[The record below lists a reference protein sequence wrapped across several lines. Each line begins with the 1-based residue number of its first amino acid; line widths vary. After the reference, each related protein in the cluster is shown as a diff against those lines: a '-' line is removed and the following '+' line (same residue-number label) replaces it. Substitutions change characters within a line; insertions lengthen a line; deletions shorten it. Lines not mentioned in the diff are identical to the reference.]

1 MGTCGASCGITK
13 TRERER
19 EVATSVALRAF
30 ADGRRDTPRWWP
42 LAPAFSP
49 DTAEKLAEA
58 LRGALPCRAVVVP
71 AADELAATW
80 VYVVATMA
88 DGSWVEL
95 REGATVPRPEAREER
110 GLRVGLSALHRAATV
125 QEFAVRA
132 AVEGDAAWLEES
144 RVAGVDDRRLQLFVK
159 ASQGLLRTMKITT
172 LDAAFLETA
181 ALPGADPLWA
191 LLFDGEPM
199 VSRSGRWVTLPGS
212 AGGDDAQQG
221 QSGRPQVGLHEPT

>member
-19 EVATSVALRAF
+19 EQATRVALRAF

-42 LAPAFSP
+42 PSSVFEAGEV
-49 DTAEKLAEA
+49 EKLAEA

-71 AADELAATW
+71 PADDLAATW

-88 DGSWVEL
+88 EGSWVEL
-95 REGATVPRPEAREER
+95 REGHGTVVPEASEER

-132 AVEGDAAWLEES
+132 TVEGPAAWVEES

-159 ASQGLLRTMKITT
+159 ATQGLLRTMKITT
-172 LDAAFLETA
+172 LDAAFLEGPA
-181 ALPGADPLWA
+181 VEGSDPLWS
-191 LLFDGEPM
+191 LLFDAAPM
-199 VSRSGRWVTLPGS
+199 VSRAGEWVTLG
-212 AGGDDAQQG
+212 AE
-221 QSGRPQVGLHEPT
+221 R